1 MLRMNYFHYPKS
13 IFIIVNKEL
22 FGQTYGWK
30 KISSGVPQGLVL
42 GTLLFM
48 IFINNLPDGIT
59 SMCKVFVDDTSLFSK
74 VLDLD
79 KSVAEINTVWQ
90 DKSMG

>member
-1 MLRMNYFHYPKS
+1 M
-13 IFIIVNKEL
+13 
-22 FGQTYGWK
+22 
-30 KISSGVPQGLVL
+30 VL